1 MIRKFLAVAVLA
13 FALAPAAASAAPV
26 YLECMM
32 TLGSG
37 QKETQWNVTLDEAA
51 GNVAYTIPELGV
63 AKKAQAIY
71 APDKV
76 RFDSMEISRVDLT
89 FTRTLNL
96 LGDIKRDQGQ
106 CKMAPTPARKF

>member
-1 MIRKFLAVAVLA
+1 MIRRSLAVAA
-13 FALAPAAASAAPV
+13 FALSLAPAAAFAAPV

-32 TLGSG
+32 TLGKG

-51 GNVAYTIPELGV
+51 GTVAYTIPELGT
-63 AKKAQAIY
+63 AKKSQGIF

-76 RFDSMEISRVDLT
+76 RFDAMEISRVDLT
-89 FTRTLNL
+89 FTRTINL
-96 LGDIKRDQGQ
+96 LGDIQRDQGQ